1 MCTMRAMST
10 LETQAGCISLIEGV
24 KETILMK
31 WMINELE
38 ISQECVKIHSYS
50 QSVNHFT
57 WLIMIEQNILTFTLT
72 LIET

>member
-10 LETQAGCISLIEGV
+10 LETQAGYISLIEVV

-50 QSVNHFT
+50 QSVIHFT

-72 LIET
+72 LLET